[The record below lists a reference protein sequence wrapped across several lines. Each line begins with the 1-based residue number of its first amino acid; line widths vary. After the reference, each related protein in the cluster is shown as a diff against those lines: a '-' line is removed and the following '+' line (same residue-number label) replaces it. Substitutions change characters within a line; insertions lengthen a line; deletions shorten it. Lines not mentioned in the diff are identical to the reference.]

1 MLSRS
6 DKVCNFFLKACNH
19 LTSVSY
25 SGIYIVFQHLECWLE
40 AAPGFG
46 GVQQGGCADRH
57 PHTEQRRAVL
67 LPTGEQVPLH
77 WLLSGKKKRGK
88 KP

>member
-6 DKVCNFFLKACNH
+6 DKVSNFFLKACNH

-46 GVQQGGCADRH
+46 GVQQDGCGGLC
-57 PHTEQRRAVL
+57 
-67 LPTGEQVPLH
+67 
-77 WLLSGKKKRGK
+77 
-88 KP
+88 